1 MDTLCRSACLRDA
14 MADHP
19 ADGVLSRVP
28 IWDGR
33 PESFPGF
40 EDEISLFVL
49 GENLDVRISLAARV
63 AQKLRGESRRIALGM
78 KHDLFPVSN
87 SGSEDDGAGDRRKLP
102 ARSHEAANR
111 LGIQRLLARLK
122 KDLQPGRQDG

>member
-1 MDTLCRSACLRDA
+1 MDTLCCSACLREA
-14 MADHP
+14 MATDYP

-40 EDEISLFVL
+40 EDEISLYVL

-63 AQKLRGESRRIALGM
+63 AQKLRGASRRIVLGM

-87 SGSEDDGAGDRRKLP
+87 SGSEDDGTGTGGRRKLP
-102 ARSHEAANR
+102 NRSHEAANR
-111 LGIQRLLARLK
+111 EG
-122 KDLQPGRQDG
+122 DYWHG